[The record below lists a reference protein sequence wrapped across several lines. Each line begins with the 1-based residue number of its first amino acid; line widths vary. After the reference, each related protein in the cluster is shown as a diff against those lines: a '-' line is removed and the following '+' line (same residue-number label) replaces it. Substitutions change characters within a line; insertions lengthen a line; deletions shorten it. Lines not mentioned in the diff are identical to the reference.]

1 MEAKNTQNGTTRIG
15 EVELRKLGER
25 DWPALARLAA
35 VDSAPL
41 PSGDWLGAEVGGK
54 LLAAANLADGRIIAD
69 PFQRTAELRDL
80 LEMRTAQLAP
90 RRANGHG
97 RGLRLLRRVQWD
109 SSGAMVSPA
118 ASSCS
123 Q

>member
-1 MEAKNTQNGTTRIG
+1 MEAKNSQNGRTTIG
-15 EVELRKLGER
+15 EVELRKLGET

-35 VDSAPL
+35 VDSAPY
-41 PSGDWLGAEVGGK
+41 PDGEWLGAEVEGE

-69 PFQRTAELRDL
+69 PFRRTAELRDL
-80 LEMRTAQLAP
+80 LEMRAVQLAP
-90 RRANGHG
+90 RRANGRG